1 METAAVSES
10 EAKAEVK
17 AEVNG
22 TNGFAMPPFGLPK
35 FAVPGVL
42 GEFSEQGFARAR
54 EGCEKIKAASEDMAE
69 ALRESYSG
77 NARSATDYGLKVIEI
92 SNFNT
97 ASTIDFFVQLLGTK
111 SAADVVTLS
120 AEQAR
125 KTFDTASAQGK
136 DLWDLTQ
143 KLATA
148 TGEPLKKHIA
158 KVLHQGN

>member
-1 METAAVSES
+1 MSES
-10 EAKAEVK
+10 KK

-22 TNGFAMPPFGLPK
+22 TNGFAMPPFGLAK
-35 FAVPGVL
+35 FALPGVL
-42 GEFSEQGFARAR
+42 GQFSEQGVAHAR
-54 EGCEKIKAASEDMAE
+54 EGCAKIKAASEDMAG
-69 ALRESYSG
+69 ALCETYSG
-77 NARSATDYGLKVIEI
+77 NARSVTDYGLKVIEI
-92 SNFNT
+92 SNLNT
-97 ASTIDFFVQLLGTK
+97 ASAIDFFVQLLGSK

-125 KTFDTASAQGK
+125 KTFDTASAQSK

-148 TGEPLKKHIA
+148 TGEPLKKHVA